1 MKNTTILLLLL
12 ILAVGFTACRKGSE
26 VTPEPKPTQLT
37 LEEIKTKLRLTAS
50 RVSGLT
56 LLIEDVPFT
65 TGMDY
70 MLANQ
75 ELVLLIE
82 KAQFTVLPGAPKVFV
97 WKTVFKT
104 KNSSPAACSSAW
116 RPPPRSAE
124 APGPAAARR
133 LGSWSRRRRR
143 PTPPTSAA

>member
-104 KNSSPAACSSAW
+104 KNCHVSVFDAGDGFTGLQVNEIENNIAILKASLYW
-116 RPPPRSAE
+116 K
-124 APGPAAARR
+124 
-133 LGSWSRRRRR
+133 
-143 PTPPTSAA
+143 